1 MIHDHVTKCLG
12 MEHKTSEKGPYVCM
26 AFLDGTKAV
35 DLMVDRSVVIPPDL
49 KPFDDVILTIDVNL
63 GYYKGAK
70 IIGVQ
75 K

>member
-1 MIHDHVTKCLG
+1 MLHDHVTKVLG
-12 MEHKTSEKGPYVCM
+12 METKTSEKGPYVCM
-26 AFLDGTKAV
+26 AFLDGVKAV
-35 DLMVDRSVVIPPDL
+35 DLMVDRSVVIPQDL